1 MTLLKLVKKHWFR
14 IWWVIAIG
22 LEGQMTRS
30 QVIQRSQL
38 IYKNFKKSPAMALD
52 NIVYTGDAGIAITE
66 GS

>member
-14 IWWVIAIG
+14 IWWVIAFG

-38 IYKNFKKSPAMALD
+38 I
-52 NIVYTGDAGIAITE
+52 
-66 GS
+66 